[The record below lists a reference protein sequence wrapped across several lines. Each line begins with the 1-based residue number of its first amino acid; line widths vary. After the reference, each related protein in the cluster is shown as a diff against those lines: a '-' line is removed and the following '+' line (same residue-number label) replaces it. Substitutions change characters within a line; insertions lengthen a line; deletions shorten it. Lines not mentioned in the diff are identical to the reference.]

1 MENLTKIMVAI
12 VACLVLVTATVVVDR
27 ARDHRAAKDAA
38 RLAALYE
45 GFEVGSSGTEHA
57 APVKRQRG
65 ALLVTAASG
74 AARLTSVSV
83 SAAAPEIT
91 AAFFDSV
98 FPTPQAG
105 G

>member
-1 MENLTKIMVAI
+1 MVAI

-45 GFEVGSSGTEHA
+45 EFEVGSSGTEHA
-57 APVKRQRG
+57 APVERHG
-65 ALLVTAASG
+65 SALLVTGVSG
-74 AARLTSVSV
+74 GLRLRPVSV
-83 SAAAPEIT
+83 SAPAPEIT

-98 FPTPQAG
+98 FPTPQVG